1 MGYGTDAIV
10 FLINTIF
17 GLYILAI
24 MLRVLLQIVRA
35 DFYNPVSQFLVKVT
49 NPPLIPL
56 RRLIPGFGGIDF
68 PAIVLMFIVQLIAS
82 LLIYL
87 VLGASPVFI
96 GLVVLAVAELLKLF
110 VYVFIFSIL
119 IQVVISWINPGAYN
133 PVVSLLYSLNEPL
146 LSRARRIIKPIS
158 GFDLSP
164 IVALI
169 ILQLTIFLLVNPVY
183 KLGEAITIGRI
194 QLW

>member
-1 MGYGTDAIV
+1 MGYGTNAII
-10 FLINTIF
+10 FLIETIF
-17 GLYILAI
+17 GLYLLAV
-24 MLRVLLQIVRA
+24 MLRVLLQVVRA

-68 PAIVLMFIVQLIAS
+68 PAIVLMFAIQLVEV
-82 LLIYL
+82 LLIVL
-87 VLGASPVFI
+87 VQSVSPAFT
-96 GLVVLAVAELLKLF
+96 GLVVLAVAKLLFLLTN
-110 VYVFIFSIL
+110 VFLFSIL
-119 IQVVISWINPGAYN
+119 IQVVISWVNPGAYN

-146 LSRARRIIKPIS
+146 LSRARRILPPIS

-164 IVALI
+164 VLVLI
-169 ILQLTIFLLVNPVY
+169 LLQLIKMLLIQPIY
-183 KLGEAITIGRI
+183 DLGEGIAVGRI